1 MTHTNLGIAAR
12 YIIGA
17 VMWGAFF
24 SVAPILEVLTPG
36 AILWLPILVF
46 CEWRRS
52 RRFGFLPGAPIRLAV
67 AGMVVIAAI
76 FAPLKYLD
84 RSVGPF
90 PTSPVPIDDVQ
101 AVLREHDVWIR
112 LYPERHD
119 QVVAL
124 PASRVNLRDL
134 FASIKQ
140 QTGLQYRIGY
150 CGNGKSLLFGP
161 HPIFITFEAPATRR
175 RAA

>member
-1 MTHTNLGIAAR
+1 
-12 YIIGA
+12 
-17 VMWGAFF
+17 MWGAFF

-46 CEWRRS
+46 ARD
-52 RRFGFLPGAPIRLAV
+52 A
-67 AGMVVIAAI
+67 
-76 FAPLKYLD
+76 LKYLD

-124 PASRVNLRDL
+124 PASRVHLRDL